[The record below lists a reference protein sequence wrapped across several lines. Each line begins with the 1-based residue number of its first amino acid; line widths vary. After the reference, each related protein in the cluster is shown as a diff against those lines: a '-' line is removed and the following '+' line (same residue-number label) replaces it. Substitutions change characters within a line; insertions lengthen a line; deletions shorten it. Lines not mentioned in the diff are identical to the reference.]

1 MPTPIR
7 PFDILT
13 ALGVLGA
20 ITLGAGPALS
30 QPPAGVPGLT
40 EVPPPFALDLNEP
53 MPTGASP
60 ELTAE
65 AVSITQQFVGTLLPT
80 LQLAS
85 ASGGPVHA
93 IDVCAVEAPA
103 IAARLSEQTGW
114 DVSRVSL
121 KARNSSTATPDFW
134 ETTILNLYDQ
144 RQRGGEPGAGMTTA
158 ETVSGQFRYMQA
170 QPAAPLC
177 LTCHGTNVSADVLSA
192 LQQRYPNDMA
202 TGYLEGQ
209 IRGAISLI
217 KEL

>member
-7 PFDILT
+7 PLAILT

-20 ITLGAGPALS
+20 ITLTASPVLS
-30 QPPAGVPGLT
+30 QPPASVPGPT
-40 EVPPPFALDLNEP
+40 EVQPPFALSFDQP
-53 MPTGASP
+53 MPVSFSP

-80 LQLAS
+80 LQLAI

-134 ETTILNLYDQ
+134 ETTILSMFDQ
-144 RQRGGEPGAGMTTA
+144 RHRGGEPGANMN
-158 ETVSGQFRYMQA
+158 VSEVVSTQFRYMQA
-170 QPAAPLC
+170 QPAASLC
-177 LTCHGTNVSADVLSA
+177 LTCHGTNISEDVLSV
-192 LQQRYPNDMA
+192 LQQRYPDDMA
-202 TGYLEGQ
+202 TGYMEGQ